1 MINNDGLFFRVI
13 VYLIFSLGFVLF
25 FLATKK
31 FYKES
36 DSKFVLGTYI
46 ACFIFSVSM
55 AVMLTINSFSPN
67 VESFRGTYVDSNNVS
82 SFFPFSNSFS
92 FKSEETTE
100 TFVLDSFTIKKHYTN
115 SFEEG
120 KTYSVYYKK
129 CFLNGKIIVGIEETD

>member
-25 FLATKK
+25 FFATKK

-82 SFFPFSNSFS
+82 SFFPFTNSFS
-92 FKSEETTE
+92 FKSEETT
-100 TFVLDSFTIKKHYTN
+100 
-115 SFEEG
+115 
-120 KTYSVYYKK
+120 
-129 CFLNGKIIVGIEETD
+129 